1 MIEGKVPPPF
11 GLITPDALSPCLFT
25 LLQQLGHEGVNK
37 ASSPSTAW
45 IKTSVRK
52 LRSLSG
58 PCQTLLCATTQLQTG
73 GFGSSNKAHTALEC
87 KRWRAAV
94 KRDRIDQAKQY
105 CNKQIG
111 AITAKVIRLTWRKS
125 GERHWWLSKCAL
137 FTHTPTLI
145 LGDSYIKPT
154 ETLN

>member
-1 MIEGKVPPPF
+1 MLNI
-11 GLITPDALSPCLFT
+11 ALRY
-25 LLQQLGHEGVNK
+25 N
-37 ASSPSTAW
+37 
-45 IKTSVRK
+45 
-52 LRSLSG
+52 
-58 PCQTLLCATTQLQTG
+58 TG

-87 KRWRAAV
+87 KRWRVAV
-94 KRDRIDQAKQY
+94 KRDLIDQAKQH
-105 CNKQIG
+105 CNKQIE